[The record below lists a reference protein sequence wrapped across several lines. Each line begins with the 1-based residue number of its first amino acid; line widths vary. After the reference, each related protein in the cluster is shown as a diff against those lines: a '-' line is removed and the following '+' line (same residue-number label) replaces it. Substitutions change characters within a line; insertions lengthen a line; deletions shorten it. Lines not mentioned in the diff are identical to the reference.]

1 MRRIGAGVP
10 PPRASEGRRQERTR
24 RALPRRLSVLS
35 ALVVCA
41 GFIAASCSADDDHG
55 ADPGPSTSV
64 ASPDVDPDGIVRVGY
79 DIRQQTGGG
88 WFFDPTEMV
97 SSVHQGWISLMY
109 GTLLRPVLD
118 GPPVPDLA
126 ESTSVP
132 DRDTIEITLRE
143 GLTFSDGTPFD
154 AEAVAAGLLRSKEAD
169 NRAAFTAGFFD
180 LESATVT
187 SPTTLTLEIA
197 DGKAPGWHDQYLAG
211 FQSAI
216 VKPGQTDFST
226 GTIGAG
232 PLTVTSYRPDQSVSF
247 VRNDRYWDVDSVQV
261 GGVEIVQVATDQPQ
275 TGTAALRA
283 DQIDLVL
290 TSIDQISALTGDL
303 ELFSQPDP
311 NQNVQMFM
319 CKSEG
324 PLADRRVRLAINKAV
339 DRVALGE
346 AVFAGTTQPAHGLW
360 PDDHR
365 FHNPDIDD
373 VLAYDQDEAR
383 TLLAE
388 AGYADG
394 FSLDFYMTSGG
405 NIPEAA
411 EVIQAQL
418 EEVGIETN
426 IIIPAN
432 FVADFLDPPRP
443 GVALVPGNAA
453 GRDKLNAFSGDG
465 LGNVCDW
472 SDPELDALIV
482 QLAGVSASS
491 DEAVELWHEIEAE
504 VVNEALNGWF
514 LIRSRTAGYN
524 TERIATVALHP
535 LGTVIV
541 PDVFTIEVTAQT

>member
-1 MRRIGAGVP
+1 MRRTGSGVRSPGASEARRIG
-10 PPRASEGRRQERTR
+10 RTR
-24 RALPRRLSVLS
+24 RAVQRRRLVFSV
-35 ALVVCA
+35 LVVCA
-41 GFIAASCSADDDHG
+41 VLIAAGCSSDDDQG
-55 ADPGPSTSV
+55 ADPGPGTSV
-64 ASPDVDPDGIVRVGY
+64 ASQDFDPDGIVRVGY
-79 DIRQQTGGG
+79 DIRPQSGGG
-88 WFFDPTEMV
+88 WFFDPTQMV

-126 ESTSVP
+126 ESTEIP
-132 DRDTIEITLRE
+132 DPSTINITLRE
-143 GLTFSDGTPFD
+143 GLTFSDGTPYD
-154 AEAVAAGLLRSKEAD
+154 ADAVAAGLMRSKAAD

-216 VKPGQTDFST
+216 VKPGQTDFSN

-232 PLTVTSYRPDQSVSF
+232 PLTVTSYRPDRSVSF
-247 VRNDRYWDVDSVQV
+247 VRNDRYWDVANVQV

-275 TGTAALRA
+275 TGTAALQA

-290 TSIDQISALTGDL
+290 TSIDQIPALTGDL

-324 PLADRRVRLAINKAV
+324 PLADQRVRLAINKAV
-339 DRVALGE
+339 DREALGE
-346 AVFAGTTQPAHGLW
+346 AVFAGTTEPAHGLW

-373 VLAYDQDEAR
+373 VLAYDQEEAR
-383 TLLAE
+383 SLLAE

-394 FSLDFYMTSGG
+394 FSVDFYMTSGG
-405 NIPEAA
+405 SIPEAA

-432 FVADFLDPPRP
+432 FVADFLNPPRP
-443 GVALVPGNAA
+443 GVALVPGNAPAATSSTPSAVTGWATCAA
-453 GRDKLNAFSGDG
+453 GAT
-465 LGNVCDW
+465 
-472 SDPELDALIV
+472 P
-482 QLAGVSASS
+482 SS
-491 DEAVELWHEIEAE
+491 T
-504 VVNEALNGWF
+504 
-514 LIRSRTAGYN
+514 R
-524 TERIATVALHP
+524 
-535 LGTVIV
+535 
-541 PDVFTIEVTAQT
+541 